1 VIHPWV
7 SSLPNAPFDLE
18 RYQSIQDSLPM
29 HRANLRTHMDPFCHK
44 NLTHL
49 CVVGGIENIRK
60 IDHYLDRHIANNSL
74 TNTKLDLA
82 IVDRKQLQ
90 DALIPN

>member
-1 VIHPWV
+1 
-7 SSLPNAPFDLE
+7 
-18 RYQSIQDSLPM
+18 
-29 HRANLRTHMDPFCHK
+29 MDPFRHK
-44 NLTHL
+44 YLTHF
-49 CVVGGIENIRK
+49 CVVGGIEHIRK

-74 TNTKLDLA
+74 TDTKLDLA